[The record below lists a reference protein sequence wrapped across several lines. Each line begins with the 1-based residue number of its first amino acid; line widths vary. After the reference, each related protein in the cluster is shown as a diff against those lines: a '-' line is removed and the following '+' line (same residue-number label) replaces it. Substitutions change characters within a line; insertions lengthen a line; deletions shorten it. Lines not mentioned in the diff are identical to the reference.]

1 MEEYN
6 HFVDNLDVGKSI
18 RPLAKKV
25 SSMIVEGMKN
35 LTDLQK
41 KTNDKFKQQIIDNND
56 EEEDEDID
64 IVRSKHRKTADQ
76 NKQRDYFVP
85 DHPDLNFNSE
95 QPEERPYRK
104 PKQLSASQAG
114 PQAVAQPPP
123 KKKQQDER
131 KELLSLVNSQFGEG
145 FLELDFGGDEK
156 VPEKK
161 PPAEKPAPGPASV
174 KKPEQ
179 AQKYAAYEF
188 HHDGP
193 GSNPTQKKPVL
204 NRSAS

>member
-35 LTDLQK
+35 LADLQK
-41 KTNDKFKQQIIDNND
+41 KTNDRFKQQIVDNND
-56 EEEDEDID
+56 EDEDEDID
-64 IVRSKHRKTADQ
+64 IVRNKNRKATDQ

-85 DHPDLNFNSE
+85 DHPDLNINSE
-95 QPEERPYRK
+95 KPEERAYRK
-104 PKQLSASQAG
+104 PEQIPASKAARK
-114 PQAVAQPPP
+114 AVAQPPP
-123 KKKQQDER
+123 KNQPDER
-131 KELLSLVNSQFGEG
+131 KELMSLVNSQFGDG

-179 AQKYAAYEF
+179 TQKYAAYEF

>member
-35 LTDLQK
+35 LADLQK
-41 KTNDKFKQQIIDNND
+41 KTNDRFKQQIVDNND
-56 EEEDEDID
+56 EDEDEDID
-64 IVRSKHRKTADQ
+64 IVRNKNRKATDQ

-85 DHPDLNFNSE
+85 DHPDLNINSE
-95 QPEERPYRK
+95 KPEERAYRK
-104 PKQLSASQAG
+104 PEQIPASKAG
-114 PQAVAQPPP
+114 RKAVAQPPP
-123 KKKQQDER
+123 KNQPDER
-131 KELLSLVNSQFGEG
+131 KELMSLVNSQFGDG

-179 AQKYAAYEF
+179 TQKYAAYEF

>member
-35 LTDLQK
+35 LADLQK
-41 KTNDKFKQQIIDNND
+41 KTNDRFKQQIVDNND
-56 EEEDEDID
+56 EDEDEDID
-64 IVRSKHRKTADQ
+64 IVRNKNRKAVDQ

-85 DHPDLNFNSE
+85 DHPDLNINSE
-95 QPEERPYRK
+95 KPEERAYRK
-104 PKQLSASQAG
+104 PEQIPASKAARK
-114 PQAVAQPPP
+114 AVAQPPP
-123 KKKQQDER
+123 KNQPDER
-131 KELLSLVNSQFGEG
+131 KELMSLVNSQFGDG

-161 PPAEKPAPGPASV
+161 PPAEKPAPGPVSV

-179 AQKYAAYEF
+179 TQKYAAYEF

-193 GSNPTQKKPVL
+193 SSNPTQKKPVL